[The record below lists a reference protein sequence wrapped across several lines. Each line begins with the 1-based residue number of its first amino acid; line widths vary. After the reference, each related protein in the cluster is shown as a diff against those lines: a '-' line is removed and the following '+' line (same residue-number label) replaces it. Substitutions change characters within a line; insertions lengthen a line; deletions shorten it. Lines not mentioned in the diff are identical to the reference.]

1 MCAAT
6 RVPQRTRRCP
16 ARRPA
21 SSPGRRP
28 RRPGRIRASGSSAPA
43 APAGETRPAPGPPLH
58 PRPAPVREDRLSPSC
73 APSFRTTP
81 TSARYIHRP
90 GRELGGS
97 RAPSFPVPR
106 CMHHRPPERSA
117 HPKRSPTMTRT
128 PVTSD
133 KLPPLA
139 GPFSPG
145 VQSGSGPLFI
155 SGQVGQDP
163 ATGALVDGDVIVQA
177 HQALRNLTAVLEAAG
192 KSLDDVVRIGVYLTD
207 MGEFAAIAS

>member
-1 MCAAT
+1 
-6 RVPQRTRRCP
+6 
-16 ARRPA
+16 
-21 SSPGRRP
+21 
-28 RRPGRIRASGSSAPA
+28 
-43 APAGETRPAPGPPLH
+43 
-58 PRPAPVREDRLSPSC
+58 
-73 APSFRTTP
+73 
-81 TSARYIHRP
+81 
-90 GRELGGS
+90 
-97 RAPSFPVPR
+97 
-106 CMHHRPPERSA
+106 
-117 HPKRSPTMTRT
+117 MTRT

-163 ATGALVDGDVIVQA
+163 ATGALVDGDVTVQA

-207 MGEFAAIAS
+207 MGDFAAMNEVYAQKFGDHRPARSTVGISALARGLRVEIECIAVKR